1 MIKKLIL
8 GFITGLLVV
17 SIAFLG
23 VAELTGNSVV
33 KKSGNGNPIAGTVLK
48 LSVVVFSEINGV
60 LNSATV
66 KTCTANQRE
75 IVAQVNNY
83 FMSYNIYDSGAIEV
97 YSDGYSAYDVWSNMY
112 YLDEYTFEELF
123 QETPWCP
130 DGGTYEVY
138 VSYDSAEGYSTV
150 DVYCDCHGSYNNQ

>member
-1 MIKKLIL
+1 MVKRILL
-8 GFITGLLVV
+8 GFITGLLVI
-17 SIAFLG
+17 SIAFVG
-23 VAELTGNSVV
+23 IMEITGNGLFSG
-33 KKSGNGNPIAGTVLK
+33 KKANPVAGMALMFTMPIFTAV
-48 LSVVVFSEINGV
+48 SRN
-60 LNSATV
+60 ART

-75 IVAQVNNY
+75 IVSQVTTY
-83 FMSYNIYDSGAIEV
+83 FMSTNSYDDGVLEV
-97 YSDGYSAYDVWSNMY
+97 YSDGDSAYDVQSNMY

-150 DVYCDCHGSYNNQ
+150 DVYCSCHGSYNN

>member
-1 MIKKLIL
+1 MVKRFLL
-8 GFITGLLVV
+8 GFITGLLII
-17 SIAFLG
+17 SIAFVG
-23 VAELTGNSVV
+23 VAELTGNSVIT
-33 KKSGNGNPIAGTVLK
+33 KSGKGNPVLGK
-48 LSVVVFSEINGV
+48 MLVVAMPIFTAVTKTAS
-60 LNSATV
+60 T
-66 KTCTANQRE
+66 KTCLANQRE
-75 IVAQVNNY
+75 IVSQLNNY
-83 FMSYNIYDSGAIEV
+83 FMMYNVQDSGSISI

-150 DVYCDCHGSYNNQ
+150 DVYCDCHGSYNSQ